1 MLPDLAISRHFGY
14 FLNHLATNILLWRL
28 SNLATFWATF
38 SNLEKTGFNHDFLGF
53 DEDIF
58 NFSEAFDVG
67 LLRFQSCFDVDL
79 LGFSKIWLLLF
90 KTWLLLLKTFWQHC

>member
-1 MLPDLAISRHFGY
+1 MLLFG
-14 FLNHLATNILLWRL
+14 LLFKIWQ
-28 SNLATFWATF
+28 
-38 SNLEKTGFNHDFLGF
+38 KTGFNHDFLGF

-79 LGFSKIWLLLF
+79 LGFSKIWLLFF
-90 KTWLLLLKTFWQHC
+90 KTWLILL